1 MASALMPAP
10 NFRKTSSTGIR
21 VARITGLPAMTSGLI
36 SIRWW
41 AMPEALQIL
50 RGRGDSAAGHH
61 VDEVGAIFG
70 AGVDVG
76 VEAVILDRDVLDR
89 IRAEGFRERRLH
101 FRQPEHARAGASHR
115 DPDAAAR
122 TRHVHADDRVAR
134 GRVAEFLVVA
144 RIRLREAHGGDDLV
158 RCEHGLE

>member
-1 MASALMPAP
+1 MAATLMPAP

-101 FRQPEHARAGASHR
+101 FRHPEHARAGASHR
-115 DPDAAAR
+115 DPDPAPR
-122 TRHVHADDRVAR
+122 TPHVQSDDRVPR
-134 GRVAEFLVVA
+134 GRHAGSSP
-144 RIRLREAHGGDDLV
+144 RSRP
-158 RCEHGLE
+158 RCRPR